1 MNQIDAILYINL
13 EHRTDRDEHIRC
25 EIHKLC
31 DDESKIH
38 RINAIKRDPG
48 ALGCGLSHI
57 KALEYAQSHPEWK
70 TILILEDD
78 FTFGDFTMLELN
90 RYLSHIVTLESY
102 DIGLLS
108 YNAHEF
114 RGGDVSDP
122 LLKKVLYSQTTSSY
136 LISSHYIPTLLQNFT
151 ESTTDI
157 QRHGVRHEN
166 CIDIY
171 WTRLQPSGNWYAL
184 YPAIGYQYENYSDI
198 ERKVTNY
205 HC

>member
-1 MNQIDAILYINL
+1 
-13 EHRTDRDEHIRC
+13 
-25 EIHKLC
+25 
-31 DDESKIH
+31 
-38 RINAIKRDPG
+38 
-48 ALGCGLSHI
+48 
-57 KALEYAQSHPEWK
+57 
-70 TILILEDD
+70 
-78 FTFGDFTMLELN
+78 
-90 RYLSHIVTLESY
+90 LESY

-122 LLKKVLYSQTTSSY
+122 LLKKVLYSKTTSSY